1 MRHHIDY
8 ITPGI
13 ALREVTG
20 VGKKSNIQKR
30 FQNGDPPPVLGPIAM
45 PLEQLL
51 GGLFDFCDIA
61 ITPQCI
67 KGKSSRSNTTL
78 YLILTIPDM
87 YNITEGKKSTKGN
100 ELGIFESIG
109 DVYSQEDLDLFFQS
123 FAR

>member
-20 VGKKSNIQKR
+20 VGKKSSIQKR
-30 FQNGDPPPVLGPIAM
+30 FQNGDPPPVLGPITM

-61 ITPQCI
+61 VTPQCI
-67 KGKSSRSNTTL
+67 KGQSLKEKKKKKFYVVL
-78 YLILTIPDM
+78 YTYINR
-87 YNITEGKKSTKGN
+87 Y
-100 ELGIFESIG
+100 
-109 DVYSQEDLDLFFQS
+109 V
-123 FAR
+123 